1 MSMLDRFRRDT
12 AGKLVEKVALGS
24 AVLALACV
32 LGANLLSAKLQNG
45 ELPLIAFVHKQE
57 RGLAQLAQLAASQ
70 PAASAQPLHRIGFVG
85 VDHAATGSIA
95 PGQKGVAPVSPC
107 GQDAK

>member
-12 AGKLVEKVALGS
+12 AGRLVEKVALGS

-45 ELPLIAFVHKQE
+45 ELPLLAFVHKDE
-57 RGLAQLAQLAASQ
+57 RGRAQLAA
-70 PAASAQPLHRIGFVG
+70 AQPGTTTQIVHRIGFVG

-95 PGQKGVAPVSPC
+95 PGQRAVAPVSPC
-107 GQDAK
+107 GAEAK

>member
-1 MSMLDRFRRDT
+1 MSMLERLRRDT

-32 LGANLLSAKLQNG
+32 LGANLLSAKLQSG
-45 ELPLIAFVHKQE
+45 ELPLIAFVHKEE
-57 RGLAQLAQLAASQ
+57 RGRAVLAAS
-70 PAASAQPLHRIGFVG
+70 PSAASPQLVHRIGFVG

-95 PGQKGVAPVSPC
+95 PGQKALAPASPC
-107 GQDAK
+107 GLDAK

>member
-45 ELPLIAFVHKQE
+45 ELPLIAFVHKEE
-57 RGLAQLAQLAASQ
+57 RGRAQIAAAPS
-70 PAASAQPLHRIGFVG
+70 AASAQQLNRIGFVG

-95 PGQKGVAPVSPC
+95 SAPKAVAPVSPC
-107 GQDAK
+107 GLDAK

>member
-1 MSMLDRFRRDT
+1 MSMLDRFRGDT

-32 LGANLLSAKLQNG
+32 LGANLLSAKLQSG
-45 ELPLIAFVHKQE
+45 ELPLIAFVHKEE
-57 RGLAQLAQLAASQ
+57 RGRAALAAAEPSVTTRVV
-70 PAASAQPLHRIGFVG
+70 HRIGFVG

-95 PGQKGVAPVSPC
+95 PGLKAAAPVSPC
-107 GQDAK
+107 RLDEK

>member
-12 AGKLVEKVALGS
+12 AGRLVEKVALGS

-45 ELPLIAFVHKQE
+45 ELPLIAFVHKEE
-57 RGLAQLAQLAASQ
+57 RGRAQLAASQ
-70 PAASAQPLHRIGFVG
+70 PSVATQVMHRIGFVG
-85 VDHAATGSIA
+85 VDHAATGSISPA
-95 PGQKGVAPVSPC
+95 QKAVAPVSPC
-107 GQDAK
+107 GAEAK

>member
-12 AGKLVEKVALGS
+12 AGRLVEKVALGS
-24 AVLALACV
+24 AVLALTCV

-45 ELPLIAFVHKQE
+45 ELPLLAFVHKEE
-57 RGLAQLAQLAASQ
+57 RGRAQLAA
-70 PAASAQPLHRIGFVG
+70 AQTSMTTQIVHRIGFVG

-95 PGQKGVAPVSPC
+95 PGQKAVAPASPC
-107 GQDAK
+107 GAEPK

>member
-1 MSMLDRFRRDT
+1 MSMLDRFLRDT

-32 LGANLLSAKLQNG
+32 LGANLLSAKLQSG
-45 ELPLIAFVHKQE
+45 ELPLIAFVHKEE
-57 RGLAQLAQLAASQ
+57 RGRALLAASQ
-70 PAASAQPLHRIGFVG
+70 SAAPAQPLHRIGFVG

-95 PGQKGVAPVSPC
+95 PGQKAIAPVSPC
-107 GQDAK
+107 RLDEK

>member
-57 RGLAQLAQLAASQ
+57 RGLAQLAAAQ

-95 PGQKGVAPVSPC
+95 LGQKGVTPVSPC
-107 GQDAK
+107 GLDAK